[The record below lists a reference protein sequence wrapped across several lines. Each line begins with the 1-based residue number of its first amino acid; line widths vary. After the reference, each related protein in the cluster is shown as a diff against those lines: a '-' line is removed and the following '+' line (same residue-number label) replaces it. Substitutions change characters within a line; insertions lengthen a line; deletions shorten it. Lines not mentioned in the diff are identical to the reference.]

1 MVPWIDSC
9 VRCMALFLTCFFF
22 DNGTAAMSCQFILPR
37 HQLCLVV
44 PILSLRSLPHDSA
57 CKSGA
62 TCRERASSS
71 KLLAECLPPQCC
83 LPPLGP
89 PPPCAPAHR
98 LGMVAAATGVGD
110 RVCGGDSARGCWRP
124 TGAAAFAWCL
134 TDLAGTGR
142 WKAILGCGSRRLVGT
157 AAFARSLTATA
168 RLEAMVACAG
178 RRGSC
183 IMGDAARW
191 PPAEE
196 DQRLRSSCTAAR
208 AERWDATLAVHR
220 RWRRAWRRLWS
231 LAALLAG
238 WGMHCRRRE
247 GSSWQQVPAG
257 TAVGRTMVLAR
268 AQVARWPRA
277 SKEPPL
283 RGGAAQRP
291 RWPPWHCAP
300 GGPPTRALPE
310 VRQLSVRGT
319 SAYGSATAPS
329 APGSTLKFWP
339 VWSYLAAPTQA

>member
-1 MVPWIDSC
+1 MTMVPWIDSC

-168 RLEAMVACAG
+168 RLEAMVACAQLHHGGCRPVAARGGGPAAAEQLHGGPRRTVGCDTSCAPPVAQSVETVVEPRGFAGRMGHALPAARGIIVAAGASGHRGWANHGAGTCPGCTLATSEQGAASARG
-178 RRGSC
+178 RR
-183 IMGDAARW
+183 AA
-191 PPAEE
+191 A
-196 DQRLRSSCTAAR
+196 
-208 AERWDATLAVHR
+208 
-220 RWRRAWRRLWS
+220 S
-231 LAALLAG
+231 LAARPMAG
-238 WGMHCRRRE
+238 VAAARRGRRR
-247 GSSWQQVPAG
+247 
-257 TAVGRTMVLAR
+257 
-268 AQVARWPRA
+268 
-277 SKEPPL
+277 
-283 RGGAAQRP
+283 QRP
-291 RWPPWHCAP
+291 SGR
-300 GGPPTRALPE
+300 
-310 VRQLSVRGT
+310 SRG
-319 SAYGSATAPS
+319 
-329 APGSTLKFWP
+329 
-339 VWSYLAAPTQA
+339 